1 MHKLSLGCF
10 LAVSTIWV
18 GCSSSDGASG
28 GTSTGGATASPT
40 GGSVGSS
47 GGTSA
52 SGGTI
57 GSGGSGSGGKG
68 SGGAAT
74 GGSVGNSGGTVSAGG
89 AAGADAGAGG
99 TNGSGG
105 ASAAGGTTSK
115 GGTSGNGGISSSG
128 GVSSTGG
135 GSSASVGT
143 SGYAA
148 AGASGQ
154 TKPTGSGTAVTVLP
168 WAGFKG
174 AVSFTFDDA
183 NQTQIDHYSELEA
196 QNDKGNSVRYTFYLI
211 TGKTTEMASSVWP
224 QAQKDGHELA
234 NHTKSH
240 LQTGDVATLG
250 ADADAAETFLK
261 SKFGVTAYSL
271 AAPYGT
277 STYQD
282 VAVSRFLTN
291 RGVGDGGIAMTD
303 NPDNTATPASS
314 LKFNLPC
321 YIPATGASATA
332 MEASLSA
339 TASAGKWK
347 TMLVH
352 GFSGGS
358 DGAYQPVDIKEF
370 TATVA
375 WAKTQGNIWLDT
387 VVNVSAYWIAGY
399 KFSKLTPATSGSD
412 KTWTWKTSDFS
423 DHFPPGHY
431 LRVKTDGGTLKQGNT
446 TLAWDDHGYYDISLD
461 AGTLTLSP

>member
-1 MHKLSLGCF
+1 MLKTSLACF
-10 LAVSTIWV
+10 LAISTISV
-18 GCSSSDGASG
+18 GCSSSDGG
-28 GTSTGGATASPT
+28 GSTSTGGATTSPT
-40 GGSVGSS
+40 GGSGVSS

-52 SGGTI
+52 AGGTV

-74 GGSVGNSGGTVSAGG
+74 GGTSNTGGTVSAGG
-89 AAGADAGAGG
+89 TPGTDAGAGG
-99 TNGSGG
+99 ISGNGGT
-105 ASAAGGTTSK
+105 SAAGGAPAK
-115 GGTSGNGGISSSG
+115 GGTSGNGGVTGAG

-135 GSSASVGT
+135 GSTASVGT
-143 SGYAA
+143 SGYPA
-148 AGASGQ
+148 AGPSGQ
-154 TKPTGSGTAVTVLP
+154 AKPSGSGTTVTVLP
-168 WAGFKG
+168 WAGFKA

-183 NQTQIDHYSELEA
+183 NQSQIDHYSELEA
-196 QNDKGNSVRYTFYLI
+196 QNDKGNNVRYTFYLI
-211 TGKTTEMASSVWP
+211 TGKTNEMASSVWP
-224 QAQKDGHELA
+224 QALKDGHELA

-240 LQTGDVATLG
+240 MQTGDVTTLG
-250 ADADAAETFLK
+250 TDADAAETFLK

-277 STYQD
+277 STYQE

-303 NPDNTATPASS
+303 NPDNTATPSSS

-321 YIPATGASATA
+321 FIPATGASAAA
-332 MEASLSA
+332 MEASLSS
-339 TASAGKWK
+339 TVSAGKWK

-352 GFSGGS
+352 GFTGGS

-375 WAKTQGNIWLDT
+375 WAKTQGNVWLDT

-399 KFSKLTPATSGSD
+399 KFSKLTPAISGSD

-446 TLAWDDHGYYDISLD
+446 TLAWDDHGYYEVSLD

>member
-1 MHKLSLGCF
+1 
-10 LAVSTIWV
+10 V
-18 GCSSSDGASG
+18 GG
-28 GTSTGGATASPT
+28 
-40 GGSVGSS
+40 S

-52 SGGTI
+52 TGGTI
-57 GSGGSGSGGKG
+57 GSGGSGSGG
-68 SGGAAT
+68 GAST
-74 GGSVGNSGGTVSAGG
+74 GGSIGNTGGVISTGGG
-89 AAGADAGAGG
+89 AAGADAGVGG
-99 TNGSGG
+99 TSGNGG
-105 ASAAGGTTSK
+105 ASAAGGATAK
-115 GGTSGNGGISSSG
+115 GGTSGNGGVSGSG
-128 GVSSTGG
+128 GISSTGG
-135 GSSASVGT
+135 GSTASIGT

-148 AGASGQ
+148 AGPSGQ
-154 TKPTGSGTAVTVLP
+154 AKPSGSGTTVTVLP

-211 TGKTTEMASSVWP
+211 TGKTNEMASSVWP
-224 QAQKDGHELA
+224 QALKDGHELA

-303 NPDNTATPASS
+303 NPDNTATPSSS

-321 YIPATGASATA
+321 YIPATGASASA
-332 MEASLSA
+332 MEASLN
-339 TASAGKWK
+339 TTVSAGKWK

-375 WAKTQGNIWLDT
+375 WAKAQGSIWLDT
-387 VVNVSAYWIAGY
+387 AVNVSAYWIAGY
-399 KFSKLTPATSGSD
+399 KFGKLTPTTSGND

-423 DHFPPGHY
+423 QTFPPGHY

-446 TLAWDDHGYYDISLD
+446 TLAWDDHGYYEISLD